1 MATKKKTQKPKKN
14 MEPLVTGGKETKK
27 QKVKKK
33 KGGKK

>member
-1 MATKKKTQKPKKN
+1 MANKPKGKKKA
-14 MEPLVTGGKETKK
+14 EPTVVGSKK